1 MHVPV
6 PAGCVGGQRLLL
18 SVPLPPQS
26 LCVCLPAAAVPG
38 RQVQFPLPP
47 PSSEPEQTWDGPA
60 SASGGLPQLPHR
72 GRGLLAWTEDEQK
85 SANIGV
91 AEVLA
96 EYGGLYGKSRDS
108 PISPPM

>member
-1 MHVPV
+1 MAPV
-6 PAGCVGGQRLLL
+6 KPLKTSLRKFKQTVLQALTISRKLLRRE
-18 SVPLPPQS
+18 S
-26 LCVCLPAAAVPG
+26 AH
-38 RQVQFPLPP
+38 
-47 PSSEPEQTWDGPA
+47 GPA

-85 SANIGV
+85 SANIRV
-91 AEVLA
+91 AEVL